1 MTGIEDVLDTVWPFL
16 AFGFL
21 VIRAQPSRPERVAAV
36 GIGVVFLSVV
46 LLEWLQTFVPGRS
59 PDVTDAIIAS
69 AAWTIPWVHLRVGR
83 LIESDPFSLRD

>member
-36 GIGVVFLSVV
+36 GIGVVFLSVL

-59 PDVTDAIIAS
+59 PDVTDAIIAA